1 MILNQWLI
9 IATDVESDRCHSL
22 TGLNIMISRMVF
34 LIFHTAIIINRKNW
48 RRTIKL
54 TFLKKNEHTHMPG
67 PPPLFVFV
75 CFSMTSPFPPQQTY
89 FLNHH
94 LFIRRATF
102 LFQCVY
108 QVIK

>member
-54 TFLKKNEHTHMPG
+54 TF
-67 PPPLFVFV
+67 
-75 CFSMTSPFPPQQTY
+75 
-89 FLNHH
+89 
-94 LFIRRATF
+94 
-102 LFQCVY
+102 
-108 QVIK
+108 

>member
-1 MILNQWLI
+1 MILNHWLI

-54 TFLKKNEHTHMPG
+54 TF
-67 PPPLFVFV
+67 
-75 CFSMTSPFPPQQTY
+75 
-89 FLNHH
+89 
-94 LFIRRATF
+94 
-102 LFQCVY
+102 
-108 QVIK
+108 